1 MLNTKNLRLSLVL
14 GAVLLFAAPL
24 AFADRGGR
32 HGGQGRSSFGG
43 SFRNSRP
50 YVAPDRSYR
59 PSYNGY
65 NSGFSAG
72 RFYPGR
78 GYFYGGNFW
87 ARPYSGIGIGIPFG
101 YGFNTNRG
109 CGYVN
114 NFGDFYPAPCYS
126 RFSSRY

>member
-1 MLNTKNLRLSLVL
+1 MLTTKNLHLSLVL

-32 HGGQGRSSFGG
+32 HGGHGRSVT
-43 SFRNSRP
+43 RYSRP
-50 YVAPDRSYR
+50 YVAPYRSFG
-59 PSYNGY
+59 PSFNRGY